1 MRDLLGRTV
10 LVKGMVGDGA
20 PPGQLAVHLDNLPG
34 TTLYAEATDHTAT
47 RPGCEVFVAVRPEDL
62 ELKTGGDGAM
72 ALNELGGTIEAL
84 LFVGDHYECRVK
96 LGADQA
102 IFLHTPRSMTLTEGA
117 PVRVYVAPAGIS
129 VWPV

>member
-84 LFVGDHYECRVK
+84 LK